1 MQQLHAT
8 QSASISELKK
18 NPSKL
23 ISEADGRPVVILNH
37 NMAAAYL
44 IPAETFEIMLNALD
58 DLELKKTV
66 QERLNDGTKSIKVDL
81 DDL

>member
-8 QSASISELKK
+8 QTASITELKK

-23 ISEADGRPVVILNH
+23 IHAANGQPIVILNH
-37 NMAAAYL
+37 NIAAAYL
-44 IPAETFEIMLNALD
+44 IPAETFETMLACLD
-58 DLELKKTV
+58 EAELKKTV
-66 QERLNDGTKSIKVDL
+66 QKRLNDGKKSIPVSL